1 MGNYSAL
8 RRRIVFD
15 FRQSPARAAG
25 AILLMPWNDGY
36 YPVSM
41 KNLPLAVRRKAI
53 EIANALL
60 ESGHP
65 EGQAIRIGI
74 ARARQWAA
82 RAAHAR
88 IAVR

>member
-1 MGNYSAL
+1 M
-8 RRRIVFD
+8 FD
-15 FRQSPARAAG
+15 FRQSRFRVAG
-25 AILLMPWNDGY
+25 ALCAMPWNEGY

-74 ARARQWAA
+74 ARSKQWAA
-82 RAAHAR
+82 RAAPAR
-88 IAVR
+88 LPVR